1 MELPMS
7 PNIAPATKMPLF
19 FFPSLLFSLAVLTF
33 PFLIFHFLI
42 FQFFPY
48 FSDLW
53 LYYIYHLISFFP
65 SLFLS
70 LFFLT
75 FLQSLFF
82 TMFASLPFKSL
93 LSIFFLMF
101 LFLFFPSLSF
111 LLLSLT
117 FLNFPFLLIPFLFFV
132 PWLSDPSIVWF
143 FVDWKFPNKHLEPS
157 FDHESMHFW
166 VLRRSLSGDCATKV
180 PEQSYGTGGM
190 VMLTNSAEN
199 CHCFAAIYCDLLYQ
213 TISQK
218 RRTYLTGHRK
228 LGTFNGVGVLSCILF
243 PSSLSL
249 SYASFTFFMVDA
261 VVWLKLCCERSF
273 QPVLQGP
280 QHGRPPS
287 GKGKGKGG
295 KGGKGS
301 FSESHGG
308 KGTKREAAT
317 ATTKDSLTSL
327 SKFIAWAKQIHLKDT
342 VVIQYLWYE
351 SCCECAQKRSSP
363 VKSFFC
369 VFFCDPTR
377 SGLLYVML
385 WGDLC
390 WEKNL
395 MTH

>member
-1 MELPMS
+1 MIRPRTCQSTQTFRVSERHFALENTGLSLKNLDLLQRWNFQCHQTLRLPQKCLCFS
-7 PNIAPATKMPLF
+7 FLHFYFLWLSWP
-19 FFPSLLFSLAVLTF
+19 FPSLFFIFWFFSFSLLLWS
-33 PFLIFHFLI
+33 LII
-42 FQFFPY
+42 
-48 FSDLW
+48 
-53 LYYIYHLISFFP
+53 YIYHLISFFP

-249 SYASFTFFMVDA
+249 SYASFTFS
-261 VVWLKLCCERSF
+261 W
-273 QPVLQGP
+273 
-280 QHGRPPS
+280 
-287 GKGKGKGG
+287 
-295 KGGKGS
+295 
-301 FSESHGG
+301 
-308 KGTKREAAT
+308 
-317 ATTKDSLTSL
+317 
-327 SKFIAWAKQIHLKDT
+327 
-342 VVIQYLWYE
+342 
-351 SCCECAQKRSSP
+351 
-363 VKSFFC
+363 
-369 VFFCDPTR
+369 
-377 SGLLYVML
+377 
-385 WGDLC
+385 
-390 WEKNL
+390 
-395 MTH
+395 